1 MDGLPIKTTEAQRLR
16 ESATR
21 ERLSEV
27 ARREVKQEHV
37 EKMKALRL
45 KRMQETI
52 REKGGRSAGEVEKEI
67 ERQTRRL
74 RLEQRRREEEY
85 EAELGE
91 IGRKVA
97 ERSLQVERAELVS
110 QKLFSALEKQIYTFN
125 EEKRQDPFKLNYS

>member
-1 MDGLPIKTTEAQRLR
+1 M
-16 ESATR
+16 
-21 ERLSEV
+21 
-27 ARREVKQEHV
+27 
-37 EKMKALRL
+37 
-45 KRMQETI
+45 KRMQEAI

-74 RLEQRRREEEY
+74 RLETRRREEEY

-110 QKLFSALEKQIYTFN
+110 QKLFYAFEKHIFN
-125 EEKRQDPFKLNYS
+125 G